1 MECLSSN
8 SLADEREN
16 LAKTSPL
23 VILDY
28 IKNTIEI
35 LVEAKVEERLE
46 SLKKNNTEE
55 NEEKSNEY
63 ETLLRKLESDI
74 RQHIRVRYKIV
85 LIP

>member
-1 MECLSSN
+1 MECISSN
-8 SLADEREN
+8 SLNDEREN
-16 LAKTSPL
+16 LAKTNPL

-35 LVEAKVEERLE
+35 LVESKVDERLE
-46 SLKKNNTEE
+46 SLKKNHTEE

-74 RQHIRVRYKIV
+74 RQHIRVRYKFF
-85 LIP
+85 LIS